1 MFVALSLGGILWA
14 VHVALS
20 IIAISDVLK
29 RYRDLGTQ
37 FVLILMIVILPL
49 VGPGLYLVVL
59 RPKDTA

>member
-1 MFVALSLGGILWA
+1 MFIALSLGGILWA
-14 VHVALS
+14 VHLALS

-37 FVLILMIVILPL
+37 FVLILMILLLPL

-59 RPKDTA
+59 RPRDAV